1 MLLLLLRSFP
11 SPDYQKQSK
20 MNRYQMQHPHQHPY
34 HAELTRNQLR
44 QRQRRLVEQIVMYK
58 LIPFLFPHCITN
70 I

>member
-11 SPDYQKQSK
+11 SPGYQKQSK
-20 MNRYQMQHPHQHPY
+20 MNRYQMQRPHQRPY

-58 LIPFLFPHCITN
+58 LIPFFYFLTA
-70 I
+70 